1 MDKPIKDGVRVY
13 LDSMMLNDIL
23 RRTDADEIKRLL
35 RNIIDEQEKLVVLHK
50 GFNIKRS
57 DIEIEEAKETH
68 GKIFYYCDR
77 CKCDNCNNIDCEHT
91 SDITHARNF
100 EKDENGNY
108 FEGEYM
114 RG

>member
-1 MDKPIKDGVRVY
+1 MHKPIKDGTRVL
-13 LDSMMLNDIL
+13 LDSALLNLIFSKQ
-23 RRTDADEIKRLL
+23 TADEIKKIL
-35 RNIIDEQEKLVVLHK
+35 RAIIVEQPKPVFLQKE
-50 GFNIKRS
+50 FNIKQS
-57 DIEIEEAKETH
+57 DKETH

-77 CKCDNCNNIDCEHT
+77 CKCDNCTNIDCEHT